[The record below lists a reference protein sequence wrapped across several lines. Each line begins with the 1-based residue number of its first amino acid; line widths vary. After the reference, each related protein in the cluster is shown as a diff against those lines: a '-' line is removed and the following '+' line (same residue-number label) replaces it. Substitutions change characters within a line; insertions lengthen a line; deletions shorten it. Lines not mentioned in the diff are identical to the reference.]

1 MDWQLLDRDRELF
14 DRELASF
21 VPPRIF
27 DAHAHLYARDHFNG
41 AAPGLCASGPPTA
54 GWEVF
59 AKRIDEITPD
69 RTTSGLF
76 FGFPA
81 PKVDIDAANEFVGR
95 EARMDPSSRSQMLVR
110 PEMDPELV
118 RATVR
123 RHGFVGL
130 KCYHVYATEQPTF
143 HATIPSYLPEPHVR
157 VAHEEG
163 LSITLHMVRPRAMA
177 DPSNQEV
184 IRRYAERY
192 PKARFILAHA
202 ARGFNPHHTVMGI
215 GALAGLKNVW
225 CDTAV
230 VTECGA
236 LEAIVQTL
244 GVDRLLYGSDFPVS
258 HMRGR
263 CVALGDSF
271 LWLTAENTDF
281 RAGYG
286 DVEPTLVGIESL
298 RALKLACLNLG
309 LSDSQVEAIFFGNAA
324 ELFALTD

>member
-1 MDWQLLDRDRELF
+1 
-14 DRELASF
+14 
-21 VPPRIF
+21 
-27 DAHAHLYARDHFNG
+27 
-41 AAPGLCASGPPTA
+41 
-54 GWEVF
+54 
-59 AKRIDEITPD
+59 
-69 RTTSGLF
+69 
-76 FGFPA
+76 
-81 PKVDIDAANEFVGR
+81 
-95 EARMDPSSRSQMLVR
+95 
-110 PEMDPELV
+110 
-118 RATVR
+118 
-123 RHGFVGL
+123 
-130 KCYHVYATEQPTF
+130 
-143 HATIPSYLPEPHVR
+143 VR